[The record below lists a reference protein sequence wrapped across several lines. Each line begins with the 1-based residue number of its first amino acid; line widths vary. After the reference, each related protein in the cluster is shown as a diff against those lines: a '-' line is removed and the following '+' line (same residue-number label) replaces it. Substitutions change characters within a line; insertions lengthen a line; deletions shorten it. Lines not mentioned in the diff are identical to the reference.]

1 MHSSENKNTALHE
14 SSMKLLKRLKESLSQ
29 LRLDKETEL
38 ALNTRIAELGQVNK
52 SLTTQNNGHE
62 REIQDLISQ
71 LDELKRDLS
80 DSRTQLGATSDELV
94 MALANPKEDTQLQ
107 AKIQGLENSNSTLI
121 TQLEGANQETSR
133 VKEQLNELH
142 EISQRKEQQARELEQ
157 KFNDG
162 QMKIKNFNAE
172 KNKYITVQDS
182 EKKCQD
188 IVKAADVQKST
199 MKTKLESEIK
209 NLEQRNKEVE
219 AELVLVNQETQRY
232 RDGNDAYSD
241 KVTQLQAELTLYK
254 ERFAQQFS
262 QLQQLDI
269 RITEGETSHTDH
281 PCPHPC
287 PQGEIAEL
295 RNYFL
300 SVRSE
305 TSQSIDAAART
316 LRNMEERFRN
326 LGSVE
331 KERDKLEEQNV
342 SLQKRL
348 ETLTERMRHNPQV
361 NGHVDVFLPSKG
373 GLVMATPQ
381 QTFATGLDARKL
393 RSSVRPSSVN
403 SNCSISTP
411 EETLRSNSNRMDPK
425 NLVFP
430 LDKEPH
436 VTPGL
441 IMQTPAVQKTGET
454 PANNHLLDTS
464 DFNFA
469 PSVLQ
474 HRGTNQRTLRAASRK
489 RSNLAQPR
497 AAEGVESLP
506 SQLTA
511 PPSAAAPSYGLRYS
525 TIDVATDAQTPSY
538 NRPFSEMSPI
548 DDVSSDLTDMDHVIE
563 QLDLVN
569 TQQQLRDRIE
579 QGRISKYKRT
589 DTSAHDSNTTL
600 QAVITHTEA
609 LLGKVAPVHQVDDDG
624 NPPAKVI
631 KFMKSAPFNSEESYR
646 RRNSQPGKSAL
657 KKTGLSTRT
666 ENATRKTATFHATQ
680 GAPVLQDRTS
690 ARANRKQSHTQNIS
704 IGSFKGAVSGRGVTS
719 TAEKLSVVSHSGMD
733 SSPPMKEPSR
743 NKRYDSSTLES
754 SKRKIP
760 RTSLAREQ
768 SRREIPDSQE
778 DYFPEQ
784 MVY

>member
-1 MHSSENKNTALHE
+1 
-14 SSMKLLKRLKESLSQ
+14 
-29 LRLDKETEL
+29 
-38 ALNTRIAELGQVNK
+38 
-52 SLTTQNNGHE
+52 
-62 REIQDLISQ
+62 
-71 LDELKRDLS
+71 
-80 DSRTQLGATSDELV
+80 
-94 MALANPKEDTQLQ
+94 LQ
-107 AKIQGLENSNSTLI
+107 AKIQDLENSNRALI

-133 VKEQLNELH
+133 GKEQLNELH
-142 EISQRKEQQARELEQ
+142 EMSQRKEQQARELEQ
-157 KFNDG
+157 KFNEA
-162 QMKIKNFNAE
+162 QMNIKNFNAE

-188 IVKAADVQKST
+188 IAKAADAQKVT

-219 AELVLVNQETQRY
+219 AELVFANQEVRRY

-241 KVTQLQAELTLYK
+241 KATQIQAELTLYK

-262 QLQQLDI
+262 QLQQLDT
-269 RITEGETSHTDH
+269 RITEGETSRTN
-281 PCPHPC
+281 PR

-295 RNYFL
+295 RKYFL

-305 TSQSIDAAART
+305 TSQSIEAVART
-316 LRNMEERFRN
+316 LRNVEERFRN
-326 LGSVE
+326 LDSLE
-331 KERDKLEEQNV
+331 KEKDKLEEQNG
-342 SLQKRL
+342 SMQKRL
-348 ETLTERMRHNPQV
+348 EALTDRMRHNPQD

-381 QTFATGLDARKL
+381 QTFATGSDARKL

-403 SNCSISTP
+403 SNYSISTP
-411 EETLRSNSNRMDPK
+411 EETLRSNSNRMGPK
-425 NLVFP
+425 SLAFQLENEL
-430 LDKEPH
+430 H
-436 VTPGL
+436 ATPSL
-441 IMQTPAVQKTGET
+441 IMKMPAVQKTGET
-454 PANNHLLDTS
+454 PTNNHLLDTS
-464 DFNFA
+464 YFNFA

-474 HRGTNQRTLRAASRK
+474 HQGTNQRTLRAASRK
-489 RSNLAQPR
+489 RSNLAKASP
-497 AAEGVESLP
+497 AEGVESLSSP
-506 SQLTA
+506 LAA

-525 TIDVATDAQTPSY
+525 TVVVSCDTQTPSY
-538 NRPFSEMSPI
+538 IRPFSEMTPT
-548 DDVSSDLTDMDHVIE
+548 DDVSSDLTDMDPVIE

-579 QGRISKYKRT
+579 QGRINKYKRT
-589 DTSAHDSNTTL
+589 DTSAHESNTAL
-600 QAVITHTEA
+600 QAVTTHTEA
-609 LLGKVAPVHQVDDDG
+609 LLGKVAPVHQADDDG

-631 KFMKSAPFNSEESYR
+631 KFTKSAPSNSEESYR

-657 KKTGLSTRT
+657 KKTGISTRT
-666 ENATRKTATFHATQ
+666 TEDATRKTATFDAAQ
-680 GAPVLQDRTS
+680 GAPILQDRTS
-690 ARANRKQSHTQNIS
+690 ARANKKQSHAKNIS
-704 IGSFKGAVSGRGVTS
+704 IGSFKGAVSGRGVTAM
-719 TAEKLSVVSHSGMD
+719 AEKLSIASQSGMD
-733 SSPPMKEPSR
+733 GSPPMKEPSR